1 MKISLVVT
9 NSRRKSLVFASDSFK
24 TLSLEETL
32 TKATSASF
40 DNLFVVKGSYGEY
53 LRSVPNASEKDN
65 LDTLSV
71 TAADIIAYANRTRH
85 FNSTDAI
92 SRYTAEYYASVIESG
107 KPFIETVDGDKT
119 FVSAVRDTVK
129 SYSKIILQAAKEFD
143 IDPYLLGAI
152 LIDEI
157 VRMAP
162 FEEVWDKFLLKLL
175 GRNVSA
181 GVAQVKLETANGLIK
196 GGLYN
201 PNPDDAKLP
210 FSGNLRQTDR
220 EHLYGYVV
228 QPKHNIRFAAARIRD
243 LIKGWSKY
251 IDISGMPEI
260 LGTLYHRSYVSPH
273 AHPKPNKR
281 GSQISEE
288 FYALAAKWL
297 KS

>member
-9 NSRRKSLVFASDSFK
+9 NSRRKSLVFVSDSFK

-53 LRSVPNASEKDN
+53 LV
-65 LDTLSV
+65 
-71 TAADIIAYANRTRH
+71 
-85 FNSTDAI
+85 
-92 SRYTAEYYASVIESG
+92 
-107 KPFIETVDGDKT
+107 
-119 FVSAVRDTVK
+119 
-129 SYSKIILQAAKEFD
+129 
-143 IDPYLLGAI
+143 
-152 LIDEI
+152 
-157 VRMAP
+157 
-162 FEEVWDKFLLKLL
+162 
-175 GRNVSA
+175 
-181 GVAQVKLETANGLIK
+181 GVAQVKLETANG
-196 GGLYN
+196 
-201 PNPDDAKLP
+201 
-210 FSGNLRQTDR
+210 
-220 EHLYGYVV
+220 
-228 QPKHNIRFAAARIRD
+228 

-288 FYALAAKWL
+288 FYALATRWL